1 MFLNSL
7 PEHAQRLPIILAA
20 FPLSERTSYQLNW
33 IFEDFSQPFHSQS
46 LWMKSSSVYQGY
58 LVALSCHAF
67 FSTLRSDLGFV
78 EHCG

>member
-20 FPLSERTSYQLNW
+20 FPLNERTSYQLNW

-46 LWMKSSSVYQGY
+46 LWMKSSSVRQGY
-58 LVALSCHAF
+58 LVAPSRRAF
-67 FSTLRSDLGFV
+67 LMFQYITK
-78 EHCG
+78 